1 MIEKFLKKSEFS
13 SMEDF
18 RENLEFVVPDDF
30 NFAYDVMDEWA
41 RIAPDKLA
49 LLWTSD
55 QGEEKRFSFS
65 DLKRETDKVASYLT
79 TLGIGKNDM
88 VMLVLKRRYQFW
100 LTIIALHKIG
110 AIAIPATYLL
120 TANDIVYRCQ
130 CADIKA
136 IVCCGD
142 KEII

>member
-88 VMLVLKRRYQFW
+88 VDRKSV
-100 LTIIALHKIG
+100 
-110 AIAIPATYLL
+110 
-120 TANDIVYRCQ
+120 V
-130 CADIKA
+130 
-136 IVCCGD
+136 
-142 KEII
+142 